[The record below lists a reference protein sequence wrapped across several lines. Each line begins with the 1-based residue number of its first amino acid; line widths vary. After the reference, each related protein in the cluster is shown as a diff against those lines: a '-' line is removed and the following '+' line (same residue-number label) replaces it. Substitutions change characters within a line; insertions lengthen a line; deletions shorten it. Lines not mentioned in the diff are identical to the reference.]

1 MFKVAFLLAGV
12 LAIAGCVTEPPPATP
27 TATIPPTLAVRDP
40 TREPTATTLPTTA
53 IREPTRAPTW
63 TAWPKPPTAD
73 PRIAELKAWYR
84 ALGEAGPIRGLSM
97 SGLDER
103 NLRIEIT
110 LLPLRG
116 AREQLEAAI
125 ARANIPREAVAIDV
139 GCRTGALWRLDN
151 MGRDPSKKFLNA
163 ISYSVEA
170 ASTAPYGDTVFL
182 KLKLRNTSYKP
193 IRFFTG
199 GRRPRHDF
207 IITTADGEEVW
218 NWQCGRIREFSLDG
232 RTLLPGQKLEFV
244 GEWEQVDSRGEPVP
258 AGDYLIRGVLQMESP
273 ERLVTP
279 PHELRV
285 SD

>member
-1 MFKVAFLLAGV
+1 
-12 LAIAGCVTEPPPATP
+12 
-27 TATIPPTLAVRDP
+27 
-40 TREPTATTLPTTA
+40 
-53 IREPTRAPTW
+53 
-63 TAWPKPPTAD
+63 
-73 PRIAELKAWYR
+73 
-84 ALGEAGPIRGLSM
+84 M

-103 NLRIEIT
+103 KLRIEIA

-139 GCRTGALWRLDN
+139 GCPTGALWRLDN
-151 MGRDPSKKFLNA
+151 MGRTPSKKFLRA
-163 ISYSVEA
+163 IDYSVEA

-199 GRRPRHDF
+199 GRPPHDF

-218 NWQCGRIREFSLDG
+218 NWQCARVRQLPLDG
-232 RTLLPGQKLEFV
+232 RKLLPGEKLEFV
-244 GEWEQVDSRGEPVP
+244 GEWEQVNSRGEPVP
-258 AGDYLIRGVLQMESP
+258 AGDYLIRGVLNMESP

-285 SD
+285 FQ

>member
-1 MFKVAFLLAGV
+1 MA
-12 LAIAGCVTEPPPATP
+12 
-27 TATIPPTLAVRDP
+27 
-40 TREPTATTLPTTA
+40 
-53 IREPTRAPTW
+53 
-63 TAWPKPPTAD
+63 
-73 PRIAELKAWYR
+73 
-84 ALGEAGPIRGLSM
+84 
-97 SGLDER
+97 GLDER
-103 NLRIEIT
+103 NLRIEIA

-116 AREQLEAAI
+116 VREQLEAAI

-151 MGRDPSKKFLNA
+151 MGRDPSKKFLHA
-163 ISYSVEA
+163 IDYSVEA

-199 GRRPRHDF
+199 GRPPHDF

-218 NWQCGRIREFSLDG
+218 NWHCARVRELPLVEN
-232 RTLLPGQKLEFV
+232 TLLPGRKLEFV
-244 GEWEQVDSRGEPVP
+244 GEWEQVDNRGEPVP
-258 AGDYLIRGVLQMESP
+258 AGDYLIRGVLKMESP

-279 PHELRV
+279 PHELRI